1 MHDWKDAWQEGS
13 STGQIHDWKDAAW
26 GRTERSR
33 HIGRLRGGWVKDRK
47 YTGQEE
53 WLRVRRKSGE
63 EEKIMKGTL
72 KAKCE
77 TSVFSYKRKSNNEG
91 NSSTA
96 KPVWPFITLAQNE
109 NLNDKLVNSL
119 GQRRKVGDSSDTKAT
134 SCKHAVSTRNWTPLK
149 RSRPMLQIRPSFV
162 SLPLS
167 SLCPR
172 PIGKR
177 TGSRSIN

>member
-1 MHDWKDAWQEGS
+1 MTGRMHDRKEAAQDRS
-13 STGQIHDWKDAAW
+13 MTGRMQHGAGQREA
-26 GRTERSR
+26 R

-72 KAKCE
+72 KAKSE

-96 KPVWPFITLAQNE
+96 KPVWPFITLTQNE
-109 NLNDKLVNSL
+109 NLNDKLVISL

-134 SCKHAVSTRNWTPLK
+134 SCKHAVSTRN
-149 RSRPMLQIRPSFV
+149 
-162 SLPLS
+162 
-167 SLCPR
+167 
-172 PIGKR
+172 
-177 TGSRSIN
+177 